1 MQKRDA
7 LLKLDGLE
15 WAFECH
21 LTSKLPNDL
30 KLTDEFM
37 KLFYKN
43 MNELREAIRNLPTDQ
58 KHPIN

>member
-37 KLFYKN
+37 KLFYK
-43 MNELREAIRNLPTDQ
+43 
-58 KHPIN
+58 KHE